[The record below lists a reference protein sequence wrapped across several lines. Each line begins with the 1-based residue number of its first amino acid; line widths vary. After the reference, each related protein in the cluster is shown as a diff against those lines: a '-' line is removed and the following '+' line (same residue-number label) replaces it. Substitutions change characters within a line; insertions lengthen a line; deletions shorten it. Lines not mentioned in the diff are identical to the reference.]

1 LQLVHNPVDLRG
13 QSIPVDGRDALDTEF
28 SMRLIFLLIFLIG
41 AAIGIGYPYAVRN
54 LPGQQ
59 MGTWRVYDSVG
70 GFRPVEVPLAAADA
84 PVEVLVEVTSSSAP
98 QAAGNAALLTITAAS
113 GGRTVLAATLGLAGA
128 AVRDDTPQTL
138 QKIYRIDAGSITEV
152 EDGVHTFTLGPGDA
166 DGIDIQ
172 SADLILLAGA
182 GAYDQRAQPLG
193 FSMMAI
199 GFIGFVLAMRR
210 GRPERNPNSQPPG
223 PRWGRGGGEPR

>member
-1 LQLVHNPVDLRG
+1 
-13 QSIPVDGRDALDTEF
+13 
-28 SMRLIFLLIFLIG
+28 MRLLFLLIFLIG
-41 AAIGIGYPYAVRN
+41 AAIGIGYPYAVGN

-59 MGTWRVYDSVG
+59 IGTWRVYDSVG
-70 GFRPVEVPLAAADA
+70 GFRPVEVTLAAADA
-84 PVEVLVEVTSSSAP
+84 PVEVLVEIASAAAP
-98 QAAGNAALLTITAAS
+98 QAAGNASVLTITAAA
-113 GGRTVLAATLGLAGA
+113 GGRTVLAETLGLAGA

-138 QKIYRIDAGSITEV
+138 QKIYRIDAGSIADV

-166 DGIDIQ
+166 EDVGIE
-172 SADLILLAGA
+172 SVDLILLAAA

-199 GFIGFVLAMRR
+199 GFIGFVLALRR
-210 GRPERNPNSQPPG
+210 GKPERNPNSQPPK